1 MTLGDLSESIAP
13 EHQKALQIARTYLER
28 PDFAARLAEYAG
40 RPVEHIFRV
49 MPRVANARLNKAVE
63 TTILSCLKLAI
74 GSLRERP
81 RRRPAS
87 RTSSVLAGINGGVS
101 GFFGLAALPVE
112 LPLTTTLM
120 LREIADIARHH
131 GEDLSNLEARLACIE
146 VLGLGTRRP
155 QGGLEVGYYA
165 SRAML
170 SKLVADAS
178 SHLIERGVTGVSAPA
193 VSSLLA
199 EIIRRFGLVASE
211 RVAASALPVA
221 GALGGATVNF
231 LFMNHFQRVAHGHF
245 TIRRLERHYGREI
258 VRGYYQS
265 LSGNP
270 SEKKITRL

>member
-1 MTLGDLSESIAP
+1 MTPGDLSESIAP

-49 MPRVANARLNKAVE
+49 MPRAANARLNKVVE

-87 RTSSVLAGINGGVS
+87 RRSSVLAGINGGVS

-155 QGGLEVGYYA
+155 QGGIEVGYYA

-245 TIRRLERHYGREI
+245 TIRRLERHYGKEI
-258 VRGYYQS
+258 VHGYYQS
-265 LSGNP
+265 LGGSP
-270 SEKKITRL
+270 PAKRIARI